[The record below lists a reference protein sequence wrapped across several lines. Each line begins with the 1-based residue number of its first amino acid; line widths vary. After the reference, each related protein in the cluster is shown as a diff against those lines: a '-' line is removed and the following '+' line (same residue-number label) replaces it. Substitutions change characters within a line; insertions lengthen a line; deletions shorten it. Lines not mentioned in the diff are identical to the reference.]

1 MFRSSPLEVFARKM
15 LCKHEAHPGE
25 NNRAEA
31 RSQQSYFA
39 TLLKSHPRTY
49 APPKICST
57 SAGHPPPSYFIVEH
71 ILMNQH
77 TGMLDDFTALSI
89 GVKRS
94 YLKLKKV
101 MINEHLWR
109 TAD

>member
-1 MFRSSPLEVFARKM
+1 MFRSSPPEVFSRKM

-25 NNRAEA
+25 SKRAEA
-31 RSQQSYFA
+31 RSQQSRFA

-57 SAGHPPPSYFIVEH
+57 SAGHPPPFYFIVEH

-89 GVKRS
+89 GSEKES
-94 YLKLKKV
+94 LE
-101 MINEHLWR
+101 INESN
-109 TAD
+109 D

>member
-1 MFRSSPLEVFARKM
+1 MFRSSPLEVFSRKM

-31 RSQQSYFA
+31 RFQQSCFA

-57 SAGHPPPSYFIVEH
+57 SGGHPPPSYFIVEH

-77 TGMLDDFTALSI
+77 TGMLDDFTTLSI
-89 GVKRS
+89 GSEKQLLEIKES
-94 YLKLKKV
+94 
-101 MINEHLWR
+101 N
-109 TAD
+109 D